1 MSSEKVPF
9 NNPQITSHE
18 NALARP
24 VIVELELGNTER
36 NNTIY
41 KRFSLKFLIVSNII
55 SSFIGFGFHYLLMD
69 HSILEQHGEG
79 HAEVGGNCVSPHC
92 KIYTATD
99 QVACLEADDSWCP
112 AFKYVFR

>member
-36 NNTIY
+36 YNTIY

-55 SSFIGFGFHYLLMD
+55 SSLIGFGFHYLLMD

-79 HAEVGGNCVSPHC
+79 PPPGGNCVSPHC

-99 QVACLEADDSWCP
+99 QAACLEADDSWC
-112 AFKYVFR
+112 AEFKLILF

>member
-24 VIVELELGNTER
+24 EIVELELGNTER

-55 SSFIGFGFHYLLMD
+55 SSLIGFGFHYLLMD
-69 HSILEQHGEG
+69 HSILEHGEG
-79 HAEVGGNCVSPHC
+79 PPLSGNCVSPHC

-99 QVACLEADDSWCP
+99 QAACLEADDSWC
-112 AFKYVFR
+112 AEFKLILF